1 MKSQAIAV
9 DRHPWAQM
17 RLLWLAFLT
26 GMLVLAQALVAHAR
40 PESFADLAEASHE
53 LWRRRGTKYPRL
65 RPAGDE
71 EVARFAE
78 KQPSGPS
85 TDLSL

>member
-1 MKSQAIAV
+1 MRAALPRAEEAALANSFV
-9 DRHPWAQM
+9 DHCDGRGVVDLA
-17 RLLWLAFLT
+17 AFLR
-26 GMLVLAQALVAHAR
+26 A
-40 PESFADLAEASHE
+40 FADLAEASHE